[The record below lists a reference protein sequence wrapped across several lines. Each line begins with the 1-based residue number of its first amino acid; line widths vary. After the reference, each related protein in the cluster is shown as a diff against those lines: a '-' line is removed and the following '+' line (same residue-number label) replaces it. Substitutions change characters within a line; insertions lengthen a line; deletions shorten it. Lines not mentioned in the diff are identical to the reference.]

1 MWELQQ
7 PSVRMVTQ
15 LLLLTSVLLSTCQVA
30 ESQALFTIRSVE
42 PSNAVSQGTNV
53 TVRCQ
58 ALVSSSGFL
67 NREYT
72 IYKDNT
78 VVYTKST
85 TTTEDLLYSLR
96 MARVANTGK
105 YECKVNIQGKEPS
118 TNSEKLTVT
127 GLQTPVLS
135 VDKRVF
141 SEGEEVTVWCKAP
154 EESGAIVFYFYK
166 DSKDL

>member
-1 MWELQQ
+1 
-7 PSVRMVTQ
+7 VR
-15 LLLLTSVLLSTCQVA
+15 S
-30 ESQALFTIRSVE
+30 ALEPTGRPLYLKKHTVEDKRGKTVRYQHLAFVEVFTIRSVTLTLE

-53 TVRCQ
+53 TVRCK
-58 ALVSSSGFL
+58 ALASSSGFL

-78 VVYTKST
+78 VVYTKSS

-105 YECKVNIQGKEPS
+105 YKCKVNIQGKELS
-118 TNSEKLTVT
+118 INSEKLTLT

-141 SEGEEVTVWCKAP
+141 SEGEEVTVWCKGP
-154 EESGAIVFYFYK
+154 
-166 DSKDL
+166 

>member
-1 MWELQQ
+1 MWEPQQ
-7 PSVRMVTQ
+7 PSVRMVTR

-30 ESQALFTIRSVE
+30 ESQALFTIRSVTLTLE

-53 TVRCQ
+53 TVRCK
-58 ALVSSSGFL
+58 ALASSSGFL

-78 VVYTKST
+78 VVYTKSS

-105 YECKVNIQGKEPS
+105 YKCKVNIQGKELS
-118 TNSEKLTVT
+118 INSEKLTLT

-141 SEGEEVTVWCKAP
+141 SEGEEVTVWCKGP
-154 EESGAIVFYFYK
+154 
-166 DSKDL
+166 

>member
-15 LLLLTSVLLSTCQVA
+15 LLLLTSVLLST
-30 ESQALFTIRSVE
+30 LFTIRSVE